1 MSLDRSVILG
11 NQHVS
16 HSMTTIEAWTAA
28 KSKFWIS
35 HAAVIEEKERRHEAH
50 CSCSSSK
57 TSTVFLWNALIPSY
71 FEPVFLCLS
80 LILMTWAICVRQK
93 AIKERFALVVPRIGQ
108 PRAYRSWRQRFVAY
122 PPCWFINLDV
132 RLRKSFCNAIMN
144 EPLIKNIEDT
154 DPSKADE

>member
-93 AIKERFALVVPRIGQ
+93 AIKERFALVVPRIGSQ
-108 PRAYRSWRQRFVAY
+108 WHIEVDGSGLLLIRLVDSLISTWDFGSRSVT
-122 PPCWFINLDV
+122 
-132 RLRKSFCNAIMN
+132 
-144 EPLIKNIEDT
+144 PLWM
-154 DPSKADE
+154 SR